1 VNMLLATVV
10 KTFVR
15 IAGRADDEERMQ

>member
-1 VNMLLATVV
+1 MLLATVV